1 MSRHSTVTLH
11 AAQRFLMAHLNQM
24 LDSGK
29 YGEPIML
36 HSSPGV
42 GKSAIIAQTGRAL
55 KSRFEEVFKAEF
67 KIWDVRVGAQQESDI
82 QGIPH
87 PSESGEVI
95 EGVFTKDMAFST
107 PPWWPKEGQ
116 CGILLLDELANSPI
130 PNQHACYRTI
140 HDRSI
145 HNGKTL
151 PPGVIVI
158 AAGNTKEDKTGAK
171 GIVPALARRFMTHLF
186 IKPSA
191 EEFMIHAMEVAMHPT
206 VIAYIAYDNS
216 KIAKHPRP
224 GELGFP
230 CPANWESMSNL
241 LWNRYMDDHLR
252 EIGVVGGIG
261 AVEGTEFIGFMRN
274 EKFFPNFDEVEKT
287 GRYTL
292 PTSEDFDRG
301 GIWAIVMATTVR
313 LINHLDGDDV
323 SSESKKKANNLAA
336 ILREL
341 DVSTAGIAF
350 RTLKTANKSV
360 ISLILRDRELSELS
374 SIITEVLQRASSM
387 VN

>member
-1 MSRHSTVTLH
+1 MNHSTVTLH
-11 AAQRFLMAHLNQM
+11 TAERFLMAHLYQM
-24 LDSGK
+24 LDTGT

-42 GKSAIIAQTGRAL
+42 GKSAIIHQCGF
-55 KSRFEEVFKAEF
+55 KVKDRFEEVFNAKF

-87 PSESGEVI
+87 PSDTGEVI
-95 EGVFTKDMAFST
+95 NGVFTKDMAFST
-107 PPWWPKEGQ
+107 PPWWPKEGE

-130 PNQHACYRTI
+130 PNQHACYRVV

-158 AAGNTKEDKTGAK
+158 AAGNTKADKTGAK
-171 GIVPALARRFMTHLF
+171 GIVPALARRFMAHLF

-191 EEFMIHAMEVAMHPT
+191 EEFMVYAMNKNLHPM
-206 VIAYIAYDNS
+206 VISYLGYDNS
-216 KIAKHPRP
+216 KISKHPLP

-230 CPANWESMSNL
+230 CPANWESVSNL
-241 LWNRYMDDHLR
+241 LYNPYMDKDLR
-252 EIGVVGGIG
+252 EIGVIGGLG
-261 AVEGTEFIGFMRN
+261 PVEGTEFIGYMRN
-274 EKFFPNFDEVEKT
+274 ERYYPNFEEVERT
-287 GRYTL
+287 GEYTL
-292 PTSEDFDRG
+292 PTDSDFDRG
-301 GIWAIVMATTVR
+301 GVWAVVISTTTR
-313 LINHLDGDDV
+313 IMNHLSGDEV
-323 SSESKKKANNLAA
+323 SEESKKKANNLAA
-336 ILREL
+336 ILREM

-350 RTLKTANKSV
+350 RTMKSADKSV
-360 ISLILRDRELSELS
+360 LSLILRDKALKDLS
-374 SIITEVLQRASSM
+374 SLVTDVLQRASSM